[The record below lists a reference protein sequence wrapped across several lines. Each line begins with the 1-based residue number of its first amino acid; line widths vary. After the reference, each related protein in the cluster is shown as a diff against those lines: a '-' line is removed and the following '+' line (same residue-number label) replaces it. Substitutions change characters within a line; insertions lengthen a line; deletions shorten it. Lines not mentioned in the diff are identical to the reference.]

1 MWSDFYTHWKYI
13 VGLLVYSIL
22 LALPIYNNISTL
34 ASSITN
40 TTNQVLHMAYLYYA
54 INTLWNGYF
63 LYESVDP
70 VYLLF
75 YFALIIVYGIWNP
88 YHLLTT
94 VIPMTYTF
102 FLTLL
107 LMIVLNLF
115 KKDFLATLFVFLLT
129 ITSQMALYSFSFK
142 PTFLL
147 LGVMALYL
155 IGYYF
160 YFQDTTI
167 TVPTG
172 ALNPITDTLALGQTI
187 GQRVNDLTTITKSGI
202 FVLVAGSILYLYVRT
217 ISKNY
222 YGGELLLN
230 DPISLNQHTSFT
242 IEPTYHS
249 SLSCWFYLTPSTKTG
264 YNTVMLY
271 GNQLLVSYEAN
282 LNSLRVRLKDNISY
296 IETKVLLQKWNH
308 FAFIYDHGKIV
319 LFLNGEV
326 IHTSEW
332 SPSSFTNELLFGS
345 VQGEIAHVR
354 YYKEAVDAR
363 FLESLYEDF
372 KQKNPPIV

>member
-22 LALPIYNNISTL
+22 LVLPIYTNITTL

-40 TTNQVLHMAYLYYA
+40 TTNQVLHMAYFYYV
-54 INTLWNGYF
+54 INTLWNGFF
-63 LYESVDP
+63 LYRNVDLG
-70 VYLLF
+70 YFFF
-75 YFALIIVYGIWNP
+75 YFPLIVIYGIWNP

-94 VIPMTYTF
+94 VIPMTYIF
-102 FLTLL
+102 FITLL
-107 LMIVLNLF
+107 LMIALNLF
-115 KKDFLATLFVFLLT
+115 KKDFLTVLFVFLLT
-129 ITSQMALYSFSFK
+129 VTSQMTLYSFSFK

-147 LGVMALYL
+147 LGVMSLYL
-155 IGYYF
+155 IGYYL
-160 YFQDTTI
+160 YFKDTTI
-167 TVPTG
+167 AVPEG
-172 ALNPITDTLALGQTI
+172 ATDSIIQI
-187 GQRVNDLTTITKSGI
+187 GERINQKVGGITTIEKNGF
-202 FVLVAGSILYLYVRT
+202 FVLVAGCFLYLYART

-222 YGGELLLN
+222 YGGELLVN
-230 DPISLNQHTSFT
+230 NPISLNQPISFP

-249 SLSCWFYLTPSTKTG
+249 SLSCWVYLTPSTKTG
-264 YNTVMLY
+264 YNTALLY

-332 SPSSFTNELLFGS
+332 TPSSFANELLFGS

-363 FLESLYEDF
+363 FLESLYKDF
-372 KQKNPPIV
+372 KYKNPPIV